1 MMQKRQAGF
10 PNGDRYR
17 SALLILGLF
26 VLLAPPAGAGTISVG
41 SVTVGNTFASGAS
54 ATTSPA
60 NATGGGTLAAV
71 FNTAVSDWETAIP
84 SSGSLSI
91 EFGWVALTHNDVL
104 ASTFTPSP
112 ESSCYHYP
120 PNYADIEF
128 NSADSVRWSWFLDPT
143 PTDNSEYSTF
153 TPSSADLGGGIVNTG
168 RVFTGASGAAA
179 GRYDLLS
186 VALHEIG
193 HALGFIPSAPDYS
206 SSIKVTHLLP
216 DAGTLIPAT
225 ASDSTDAGHITIRT
239 ANLHPRLTSGTRKL
253 LTGVDILGVAQ
264 LAGYRTVDLNPTPV
278 PLPSGLVLMVSGLVA
293 LGARAAAGRRR
304 AA

>member
-1 MMQKRQAGF
+1 LA
-10 PNGDRYR
+10 
-17 SALLILGLF
+17 LGLF
-26 VLLAPPAGAGTISVG
+26 ALGAAPAGAVTI
-41 SVTVGNTFASGAS
+41 TATFLSSTAP
-54 ATTSPA
+54 TS
-60 NATGGGTLAAV
+60 ATGGGTLAAV

-84 SSGSLSI
+84 SSGSLTPGSPQI
-91 EFGWVALTHNDVL
+91 SVKWGVLGSKVL
-104 ASTFTPSP
+104 AATSIPSSTSP
-112 ESSCYHYP
+112 YYP
-120 PNYADIEF
+120 PNYAGIEF
-128 NSADSVRWSWFLDPT
+128 NSAASVGWSWFLDPT

-193 HALGFIPSAPDYS
+193 HALGFIPVAPDYS

-239 ANLHPRLTSGTRKL
+239 ANLYPSLTSGTRKL

>member
-1 MMQKRQAGF
+1 MTQKRQASF
-10 PNGDRYR
+10 PNGGRYR
-17 SALLILGLF
+17 AALLVLGLF
-26 VLLAPPAGAGTISVG
+26 VLLAPPAGAVTISVS

-60 NATGGGTLAAV
+60 NARGGGTLAAV

-104 ASTFTPSP
+104 AATFIPSSK
-112 ESSCYHYP
+112 SSYHYP
-120 PNYADIEF
+120 PNYAGIEF
-128 NSADSVRWSWFLDPT
+128 NSASSVRWSWFLDPT
-143 PTDNSEYSTF
+143 PTDNSEYSAF
-153 TPSSADLGGGIVNTG
+153 TPSSANLDGGTVNTG
-168 RVFTGASGAAA
+168 RVFTGTSGAAS
-179 GRYDLLS
+179 GFDLLT

-193 HALGFIPSAPDYS
+193 HALGFIPVTSAYS
-206 SSIKVTHLLP
+206 SSIEVTGPRP

-225 ASDSTDAGHITIRT
+225 KRKSRYAGHITLPT
-239 ANLHPRLTSGTRKL
+239 ANLYHSLAPGTRKL